1 MGRGEGKP
9 ADRLNQLWGWWL
21 DSGYTGAR
29 RFSRGRDR
37 PAGELHVNGR
47 KSPIGGIALCFEFL
61 AQNAVPGDSLVVVM
75 TLQLLLLSVESIYI
89 VRLCEVPRE
98 VRQVGGAQWCRMRLV
113 WIVWA

>member
-89 VRLCEVPRE
+89 VRLCEVPRGWRE
-98 VRQVGGAQWCRMRLV
+98 EEEEEGRRAIG
-113 WIVWA
+113 

>member
-1 MGRGEGKP
+1 MGREEGKP
-9 ADRLNQLWGWWL
+9 VDRLNQLWGWWL
-21 DSGYTGAR
+21 DSGYTGAL

-89 VRLCEVPRE
+89 VRLCEVPHGLR
-98 VRQVGGAQWCRMRLV
+98 
-113 WIVWA
+113 

>member
-1 MGRGEGKP
+1 MGREEGKP

-89 VRLCEVPRE
+89 VRLCEVPR
-98 VRQVGGAQWCRMRLV
+98 GGGGEAGHRV
-113 WIVWA
+113 VSE